1 MRRLPKQIPQGREE
15 NLLHHQLELVFY
27 FVLNIYEMKILLD
40 NVIQPIMS
48 SSSILRLSVL
58 KTQQESVYLDT
69 DATYRL

>member
-1 MRRLPKQIPQGREE
+1 M
-15 NLLHHQLELVFY
+15 LHHQLELVFY
-27 FVLNIYEMKILLD
+27 FGLNIYEMKILLD